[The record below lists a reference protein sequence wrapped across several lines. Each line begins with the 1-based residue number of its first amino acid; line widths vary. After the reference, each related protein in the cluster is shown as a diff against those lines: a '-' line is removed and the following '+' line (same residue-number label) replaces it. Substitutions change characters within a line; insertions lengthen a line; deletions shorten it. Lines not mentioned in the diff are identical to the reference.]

1 VVWLRNLLKVFCE
14 CPAERQNSKKR
25 AGEAKQQFVII
36 NVGDRQAINIANQ
49 HNLVGADI
57 ILPRNPYNL
66 IAAYFVGVGDLDDP
80 LTRERHDMKL

>member
-1 VVWLRNLLKVFCE
+1 MNAPQRDRTGN
-14 CPAERQNSKKR
+14 KR

-49 HNLVGADI
+49 HNLVRADI

>member
-1 VVWLRNLLKVFCE
+1 VNAPQRDRTGN
-14 CPAERQNSKKR
+14 KR

-36 NVGDRQAINIANQ
+36 NVGDRQAIDIANQ
-49 HNLVGADI
+49 HNLVEADI
-57 ILPRNPYNL
+57 IRPRNPYNP

>member
-1 VVWLRNLLKVFCE
+1 MNAPQRDRTGN
-14 CPAERQNSKKR
+14 KR
-25 AGEAKQQFVII
+25 AGETKQQFVII

-57 ILPRNPYNL
+57 IRPRNPYNP

>member
-1 VVWLRNLLKVFCE
+1 MVWLRNLLKVFYE

-36 NVGDRQAINIANQ
+36 NVGDRQAIDIANQ

>member
-1 VVWLRNLLKVFCE
+1 MNAPQRDRTGN
-14 CPAERQNSKKR
+14 KR

-36 NVGDRQAINIANQ
+36 NAADRQAINIANQ

-57 ILPRNPYNL
+57 ILPRNLYNL

>member
-1 VVWLRNLLKVFCE
+1 MPRRE
-14 CPAERQNSKKR
+14 TERVIKERVKQNNKL
-25 AGEAKQQFVII
+25 QFVAV
-36 NVGDRQAINIANQ
+36 NCCDRQAINIANQ
-49 HNLVGADI
+49 HNLVRADI

>member
-1 VVWLRNLLKVFCE
+1 MNAPQRDRTGN
-14 CPAERQNSKKR
+14 KR

-36 NVGDRQAINIANQ
+36 NVCDRQAVNIANQ

-57 ILPRNPYNL
+57 IRPRNSYNL